1 MLAAMSSDASRSSHL
16 PPGRTRVTHNRLL
29 GLQVLVTAAAAKP
42 RVLIIDPD
50 PEASAILATWLEH
63 AGISTVSISDG
74 DAGLVHALD
83 TTPQAVVCELYVPCR
98 GETCLTSVVKR
109 EPRLA
114 GIPVIAYS
122 AWALEK
128 DVDWAK
134 SQGVDEFFSKPS
146 RLADVAAAI
155 QRLVAIS
162 DGRAVQ
168 AG

>member
-1 MLAAMSSDASRSSHL
+1 MVECQTLAAMIARL
-16 PPGRTRVTHNRLL
+16 RTYPPAERVSQTIAP
-29 GLQVLVTAAAAKP
+29 QAAKP
-42 RVLIIDPD
+42 LVLIIDPD

-63 AGISTVSISDG
+63 AGISTVSITDG

-83 TTPQAVVCELYVPCR
+83 TTPRAVVCELYVPCR
-98 GETCLTSVVKR
+98 GETCLTGVVKR

-114 GIPVIAYS
+114 GVPVIAYS

-155 QRLVAIS
+155 QRLVANNES
-162 DGRAVQ
+162 RAEQ
-168 AG
+168 SG